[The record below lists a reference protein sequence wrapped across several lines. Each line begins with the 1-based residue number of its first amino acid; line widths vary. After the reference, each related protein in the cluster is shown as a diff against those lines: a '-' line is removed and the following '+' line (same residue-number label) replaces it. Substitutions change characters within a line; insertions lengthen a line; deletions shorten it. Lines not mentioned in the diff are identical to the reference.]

1 MRLPDFSPLGSSIWL
16 RRSGVLMAFHGLA
29 EVRATHHGKCAD
41 SHIGL
46 AVVEALVPRVERMEE
61 LDHKDRI
68 GGRIVKASQPR
79 CGFNRLWLERGI
91 LSPILKKI

>member
-61 LDHKDRI
+61 LDSLEEQEQH
-68 GGRIVKASQPR
+68 GGKRNEEMTRARFYASTTR
-79 CGFNRLWLERGI
+79 TESGAV
-91 LSPILKKI
+91 